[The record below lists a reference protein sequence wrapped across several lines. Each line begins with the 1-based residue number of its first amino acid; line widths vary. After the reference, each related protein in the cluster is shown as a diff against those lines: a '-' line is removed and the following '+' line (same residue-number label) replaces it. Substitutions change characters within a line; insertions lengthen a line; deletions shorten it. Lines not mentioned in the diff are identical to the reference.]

1 MSGTYITLINSTLAR
16 LNEVQL
22 TTGTFANARVYKLK
36 LKMP

>member
-22 TTGTFANARVYKLK
+22 TTGTFVMLGVYKLK